1 MQLSISI
8 IQNSERLLSE
18 MFLKSQKFVV
28 VILLLYKILADAD
41 DVANE
46 RIQKLERE
54 LAEVKCENNQLRDVC
69 CEFGY
74 KASLAEVMILE
85 DFKFILRK
93 NFKSLSQAAPNGS
106 NQWTQFNPQNACP
119 PFTLHVILLNF
130 VFSIKSSI
138 KM

>member
-8 IQNSERLLSE
+8 IQNSERLHVFE

-93 NFKSLSQAAPNGS
+93 NFRVSLKPHQMDRINGLNS
-106 NQWTQFNPQNACP
+106 ILKMRVLHLH
-119 PFTLHVILLNF
+119 FT
-130 VFSIKSSI
+130 
-138 KM
+138 